1 MMKAVFFESHG
12 GTDVLRY
19 GDLPDP
25 RPGAGEVVIQIK
37 AAALNFNDIWARQ
50 GMPGLAVPLPHV
62 SGSDAAGI
70 IVELGQGVSNWRLGD
85 EVVIDAIQSC
95 RVCAA
100 CLSGQEVFCRDM
112 KVWGFQTGPNDGSF
126 AQYAKVQIGQLLP
139 KPKRL
144 SWTDAAATPS
154 ALGSVWRM
162 LVTRAKVQ
170 PGESVLLFGAS
181 GGTGSFAVQ
190 LVKAMGGVA
199 IAVTSSERKEIFCR
213 ELGADHVIRSDK
225 QDVVQEV
232 KRLTGRRGVDVV
244 FDHAGCNTW
253 QQGVAA
259 LTWGGRLVI
268 CGATEGFDA
277 KIDLRHL
284 WNKQLSLLGS
294 HTCTFAEFMASA
306 RLLEEG
312 RIKPFVTE
320 VIGLQDIGDAQTRM
334 QNRQTMG
341 KIAIEISH

>member
-1 MMKAVFFESHG
+1 MKAVFFESHG
-12 GTDVLRY
+12 GIDVLQY

-25 RPGAGEVVIQIK
+25 RPGMGEVLIQVK

-50 GMPGLAVPLPHV
+50 GMPGMAVPLPHV

-70 IVELGQGVSNWRLGD
+70 IVETGPGVSGWKVGD

-95 RVCAA
+95 RVCPA
-100 CLSGQEVFCRDM
+100 CLSGQEVFCRRM

-126 AQYAKVQIGQLLP
+126 AQLAKVQVGQLLH

-170 PGESVLLFGAS
+170 PGESVLIFGAS

-199 IAVTSSERKEIFCR
+199 IAVTSSERKEIFCH
-213 ELGADHVIRSDK
+213 ELGADHVIRTDR
-225 QDVVQEV
+225 QDVVREV
-232 KRLTGRRGVDVV
+232 KRITGRRGVDVV
-244 FDHAGCNTW
+244 FDHAGCHTW
-253 QQGVAA
+253 ELGMAA

-277 KIDLRHL
+277 KVDLRHL

-294 HTCTFAEFMASA
+294 HTCTFSEFMAAS
-306 RLLEEG
+306 RLLDEG
-312 RIKPFVTE
+312 RIRPFVTE
-320 VIGLQDIGDAQTRM
+320 VIGLEDIGDAQQRM
-334 QNRQTMG
+334 HQRQTMG
-341 KIAIEISH
+341 KIAVEIAH